1 MAAVRDAL
9 LYLYAGFAVAPPVTF
24 ALVYFAAQWR
34 TGDRKRSVRLAM
46 DVTTAFLIGA
56 VAALINNLTKS
67 RFGLWLILLV
77 MLVGAGLL
85 GGAQARMR
93 GEVDVRRLARAVWR
107 ISFLALSVLYI
118 VLMIAY
124 LIAFISSRG

>member
-1 MAAVRDAL
+1 MAAVWNVLVHA
-9 LYLYAGFAVAPPVTF
+9 YAVFAVAPPVTF
-24 ALVYFAAQWR
+24 ALVLAVARWR
-34 TGDRKRSVRLAM
+34 TGDVKRSVRAAM

-56 VAALINNLTKS
+56 VAMLINSLTGS
-67 RFGLWLILLV
+67 RFGLYLILLI
-77 MLVGAGLL
+77 MLVGAGLM

-93 GEVDVRRLARAVWR
+93 GEVDGRRLARAVWR

-124 LIAFISSRG
+124 LIAYPGSRG